1 MSRTNRYRHPHC
13 TSGSP
18 SVRTA
23 PSVRHWL
30 EGCGRHG
37 PLPPRT
43 VLELSRRI
51 QSWRNHPAGPDA
63 APCQVRRRALRAR
76 NQLAAH
82 NLRLISHTWK
92 RHGQALPAHDEGTAD
107 ALQEAALQLLRAAE
121 KYDPTR
127 GYSFST
133 YATFWVRH
141 GFSVH
146 QRTQRRLIRL
156 PGHRLEM
163 LMRLRRLAAQYSS
176 RHGDLPSME
185 WLAQC
190 CGPRGRSI
198 PIEDLQRLLLQWQ
211 LSCPLELDRPIARR
225 WEEHEPIHPL
235 ENLPDPRGVDPTL
248 SAAAA
253 LELSDCPE
261 LADFPDASALLGRCA
276 GDGHDPQRALLPQLL
291 RVLSPAEHRLLWHR
305 YLREHP
311 LTVRQLQKL
320 MGLSP
325 ARQEEIEQRALGKL
339 REAARAAGM
348 AIQP

>member
-1 MSRTNRYRHPHC
+1 MSRTNRHRHHHPAPG
-13 TSGSP
+13 SSP
-18 SVRTA
+18 SRTA

-51 QSWRNHPAGPDA
+51 QSWRNHPAGPDG
-63 APCQVRRRALRAR
+63 APCHVRRRALRAR
-76 NQLAAH
+76 NQLASH

-92 RHGQALPAHDEGTAD
+92 RHCTALPAHEEGTAD

-121 KYDPTR
+121 KFDPAR

-156 PGHRLEM
+156 PAHRVEM
-163 LMRLRRLAAQYSS
+163 LLRLRRLVAQHCA
-176 RHGDLPSME
+176 RHGDLPSMA
-185 WLAQC
+185 WLAQR
-190 CGPRGRSI
+190 CGPRGRAI

-211 LSCPLELDRPIARR
+211 LSCPLELDRPVANS
-225 WEEHEPIHPL
+225 WEEHEPIYPL
-235 ENLPDPRGVDPTL
+235 ENLADPRGTDPTL
-248 SAAAA
+248 AAAAA
-253 LELSDCPE
+253 LELAELPE
-261 LADFPDASALLGRCA
+261 VADFPDAAALLASCA
-276 GDGHDPQRALLPQLL
+276 GDGQDEQRALLPQLL
-291 RVLSPAEHRLLWHR
+291 RVLSPTERRLLWHR

-311 LTVRQLQKL
+311 LTVRQLQRV
-320 MGLSP
+320 MGLS
-325 ARQEEIEQRALGKL
+325 AEQQEAMERRTLRKL
-339 REAARAAGM
+339 RKAAKAAGM
-348 AIQP
+348 DIPL